1 MTVTSALV
9 PTNDT
14 SIHATATEEFAR
26 ILHAEEISLLVST
39 DRIGRV
45 ALIRASS
52 PARLELTLR
61 PFLKPFGIAIGDDRI
76 VIGTQS
82 EVCEFRKD
90 DDRFLPRATWD
101 TGAIHV
107 HEIAFAGDELWIV
120 NTLYSSLCTFD
131 EQHNLVPRWRPSFIE
146 TMAPDDSCHL
156 NGLAVSDGRV
166 KLVTAFCDS
175 ADAEGWR
182 QHLGEGILIDVDSG
196 EIALRNL
203 AVPHSPRL
211 HDGTV
216 FVLESWKG
224 TMAVADLAR
233 GSVEEVIGLPGFTRG
248 LAFVGPYALVG
259 VSQVQPGRTDR
270 KIPLFDRFD
279 DTESGVWAIDLRTG
293 RAAGFLRFESGI
305 GEVMDV
311 QVLPG

>member
-1 MTVTSALV
+1 MTITSAV
-9 PTNDT
+9 PTNDAL
-14 SIHATATEEFAR
+14 IRAVATEEFAR
-26 ILHAEEISLLVST
+26 ILHDENISLLVST
-39 DRIGRV
+39 DRIGRI
-45 ALIRASS
+45 ALVRASS
-52 PARLELTLR
+52 PSTVEMTLR
-61 PFLKPFGIAIGDDRI
+61 PFQKPFGIAVDADRI
-76 VIGTQS
+76 VIGTEGQL
-82 EVCEFRKD
+82 CDFGKHD
-90 DDRFLPRATWD
+90 DSFVQRTTWD
-101 TGAIHV
+101 TGAIRV

-120 NTLYSSLCTFD
+120 NTLCSSLCTLD
-131 EQHNLVPRWRPSFIE
+131 GQRGLVPRWRPSFIE

-175 ADAEGWR
+175 AEPEGWR
-182 QHLGEGILIDVDSG
+182 KHLGEGILIDVDSG
-196 EIALRNL
+196 EIALRGL

-211 HDGTV
+211 HEGTV

-233 GSVEEVIGLPGFTRG
+233 GSVEEVVGLPGFTRG
-248 LAFVGPYALVG
+248 LAFIGPYALVG

-279 DTESGVWAIDLRTG
+279 ETESGVWAIDLRTG
-293 RAAGFLRFESGI
+293 RAAGYLRFDSGI

-311 QVLPG
+311 QVLRRG